1 MMTEVFETK
10 ICETHGEFQAKAM
23 STMGHTFH
31 TRCPGC
37 AKSIEDMKAKNEA
50 ARKAHELKA
59 AIDNARALS
68 SIPKRFEK
76 CSFDNFRTANEG
88 QDRALTV
95 AKAYVEDWKQANE
108 DGRCLIFSGKAGTG
122 KTHLACA
129 IANQLIEQGTYAKF
143 FTVTGML
150 RRIKESFSKDSKE
163 SESDLMEK
171 FAHVELL
178 ILDEAGMD
186 YGTEFNKTLMF
197 EVLNRRYENMRP
209 TIVLTNLDIGALK
222 EYFGERIL
230 DRMREGG
237 GKMVTFNWESQRK

>member
-1 MMTEVFETK
+1 M
-10 ICETHGEFQAKAM
+10 
-23 STMGHTFH
+23 
-31 TRCPGC
+31 
-37 AKSIEDMKAKNEA
+37 
-50 ARKAHELKA
+50 
-59 AIDNARALS
+59 
-68 SIPKRFEK
+68 
-76 CSFDNFRTANEG
+76 
-88 QDRALTV
+88 
-95 AKAYVEDWKQANE
+95 
-108 DGRCLIFSGKAGTG
+108 
-122 KTHLACA
+122 ACA